1 MGCHRMQ
8 KIGKEQRMRLAL
20 ACGTALALLAPVGAF
35 AQDSG
40 EATRLE
46 EIRVEQGNAN
56 GGETRKTGVEPVKG
70 VVTKSTRSG
79 SKSATALTEIPQ
91 SVTVVG
97 REQMEMQSP
106 QKVDEA
112 LRYAPG
118 VNPSTYGTD
127 ADTDW
132 VFIRGFQADQ
142 SGVFL
147 DGLSFYQTG
156 FGTFLMDPF
165 FLERIEVVKGPSS
178 ALYGGGNPGG
188 FLNYVSKRPGE
199 RHRYIETG
207 VNNFGN
213 GYLAADI
220 GDELQDGFSYR
231 LNGKVSGGGWETDHS
246 EDLRGAIAPSFK
258 WQPDDATSLTVLAS
272 LSRTDLVHTS
282 TGFLPYEGTVVP
294 NAAGYKIPRDF
305 FYGDK
310 DVEQYDRTQ
319 AMIGYEFSHTFDN
332 DWTVRQNLR
341 YGTVSLQEDGLYS
354 SGVFTGTTMQ
364 RYRWAHDTKVNTFTV
379 DNQLEGT
386 FETGAL
392 EHTLLLGAD
401 YRWYRHGA
409 STFFDASAD
418 IPAPWGGTTPSIDIL
433 NPIYGGAFGP
443 AALGPESTTTLNQ
456 FGIYAQDQIRLG
468 GWLATLNGRYDFVSR
483 KLDTAN
489 IERTDG
495 EFSGRAGIAYEFAN
509 GLTPYLS
516 YATSFNPSPSDNGA
530 TVPSQRALLDS
541 ETGQQWEA
549 GIKYAPT
556 WFDGLFTAA
565 VFDLTKQNVA
575 VAAPDLANPWL
586 KAPLGEVNIK
596 GIELGAQANLDNGFK
611 IIGGLTY
618 LDAKVT
624 KAGPVAAAGTTPI
637 QIPDLTASLWLDYTV
652 ESGSLEGLSG
662 GVGVRY
668 LGESF
673 ADAANKF
680 VVPDATLVDAAIRY
694 KRDNWSVALN
704 VSNLFDKEYVASC
717 QGTSSCG
724 YGAGRTFMLKASTSW

>member
-1 MGCHRMQ
+1 
-8 KIGKEQRMRLAL
+8 MRLAL
-20 ACGTALALLAPVGAF
+20 ACGTAAIALLAPMGAF

-40 EATRLE
+40 DATRLE
-46 EIRVEQGNAN
+46 EIRVEQG
-56 GGETRKTGVEPVKG
+56 GETAKTGVEPVKG
-70 VVTKSTRSG
+70 VVAKSTRSG

-106 QKVDEA
+106 QKIDEA

-127 ADTDW
+127 SDTDW

-207 VNNFGN
+207 VNSFGN

-246 EDLRGAIAPSFK
+246 KDLRGAIAPSFK
-258 WQPDDATSLTVLAS
+258 WQPDDATSFTVLGS

-282 TGFLPYEGTVVP
+282 TGFLPYEGAVVP
-294 NAAGYKIPRDF
+294 NAAGYKVPRDF

-354 SGVFTGTTMQ
+354 NGVLTGTTLQ
-364 RYRWAHDTKVNTFTV
+364 RYRWAHDTNVNTFTV

-418 IPAPWGGTTPSIDIL
+418 AAWPGTTPSIDIL
-433 NPIYGGAFGP
+433 NPVYGGAFGP
-443 AALGPESTTTLNQ
+443 PALGPESKTTLSQ
-456 FGIYAQDQIRLG
+456 FGLYAQDQIRLG

-489 IERTDG
+489 IKRSDG

-516 YATSFNPSPSDNGA
+516 YSTSFNPSPSDNGA
-530 TVPSQRALLDS
+530 TVPSQRALMDS

-549 GIKYAPT
+549 GVKYAPT

-586 KAPLGEVNIK
+586 KAALGEVNIK
-596 GIELGAQANLDNGFK
+596 GIEFGAQANLDNGFK

-618 LDAKVT
+618 LDAEVT
-624 KAGPVAAAGTTPI
+624 EGGPTAAAGTTPV
-637 QIPDLTASLWLDYTV
+637 QIPDLTASLWLDYAV
-652 ESGSLEGLSG
+652 EAGSLEGLSG

-668 LGESF
+668 LGETF
-673 ADAANKF
+673 ADTANKF
-680 VVPDATLVDAAIRY
+680 VVPDATVVDAAIRY
-694 KRDNWSVALN
+694 KKDNWSVALN
-704 VSNLFDKEYVASC
+704 VSNLFNKEYVASC
-717 QGTSSCG
+717 QSVTSCG